1 MQDGG
6 LLRQQH
12 AYHGEDDDDDD
23 DTSPYGVVEWY
34 GGPFIT
40 TANHNLS
47 VNDDTDYEHTQGLIP
62 DEDWRRRDEDGT
74 GGAVWAAAQQ
84 KKGEEG
90 GWREVVAFYR
100 SAEAWRKPNLMY
112 IFFSFFLYMLAY
124 SYSSAM
130 IPLVRALSIIITFY
144 YYIVLLLFY
153 IVLYLCNLTI
163 YGMRRR
169 W

>member
-1 MQDGG
+1 M
-6 LLRQQH
+6 RQQH
-12 AYHGEDDDDDD
+12 AYHGEDDDDD
-23 DTSPYGVVEWY
+23 TLPYGVVEWY

-47 VNDDTDYEHTQGLIP
+47 VNDDTYYEHTQGLIP

-74 GGAVWAAAQQ
+74 GGALWAAAQ

-130 IPLVRALSIIITFY
+130 IPLVRAPSPLINILLL
-144 YYIVLLLFY
+144 LLLFVVIY
-153 IVLYLCNLTI
+153 YLYLFV
-163 YGMRRR
+163 
-169 W
+169 

>member
-1 MQDGG
+1 MQDGA
-6 LLRQQH
+6 LWRQQH
-12 AYHGEDDDDDD
+12 AYHGEDDDNDD
-23 DTSPYGVVEWY
+23 DTPPYGVVEWY

-47 VNDDTDYEHTQGLIP
+47 VNDDYEHTEGVIP
-62 DEDWRRRDEDGT
+62 DEDWRKHEDDRD
-74 GGAVWAAAQQ
+74 GAQWEAEAARK

-112 IFFSFFLYMLAY
+112 IFFSFFLYMLAF

-130 IPLVRALSIIITFY
+130 IPLVRALSIYFY
-144 YYIVLLLFY
+144 FYSHFFHKLFVILNKTYLFY
-153 IVLYLCNLTI
+153 LIMVCD
-163 YGMRRR
+163 R

>member
-1 MQDGG
+1 MQDGA
-6 LLRQQH
+6 LWRQQH
-12 AYHGEDDDDDD
+12 AYHGEDDDNDD
-23 DTSPYGVVEWY
+23 DTPPYGVVEWY

-47 VNDDTDYEHTQGLIP
+47 VNDDCDDYEHTEGVIP
-62 DEDWRRRDEDGT
+62 DEDWRKHEDDRD
-74 GGAVWAAAQQ
+74 GAQWETEAARKK

-112 IFFSFFLYMLAY
+112 IFFSFFLYMLAF

-130 IPLVRALSIIITFY
+130 IPLVRALSEFIYFY
-144 YYIVLLLFY
+144 SHFLK
-153 IVLYLCNLTI
+153 
-163 YGMRRR
+163 
-169 W
+169 